1 MSRDVSVPW
10 TGADHAIGDQGS
22 LLAPCC
28 GADLTHVIAE
38 VVEAL
43 EDLVRRC
50 PGCGRQLYLARGNRL
65 VTATLVSE
73 GAEA

>member
-10 TGADHAIGDQGS
+10 TGSDHVIGDEAG

-28 GADLTHVIAE
+28 GTDLTHLTAE

-43 EDLVRRC
+43 DDLVRPC
-50 PGCGRQLYLARGNRL
+50 PCCGRSLYLARGNRL
-65 VTATLVSE
+65 VTATLVS
-73 GAEA
+73 GAAER